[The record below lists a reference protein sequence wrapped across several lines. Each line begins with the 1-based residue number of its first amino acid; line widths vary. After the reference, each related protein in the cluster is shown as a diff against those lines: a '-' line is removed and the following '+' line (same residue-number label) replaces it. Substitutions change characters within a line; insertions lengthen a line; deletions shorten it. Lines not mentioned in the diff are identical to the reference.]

1 MTEGGDWT
9 PGIWEGHD
17 FGYDRSRE
25 YDSTAGRGYQE
36 AVKAGK
42 VARDLVPMTLLTSS
56 RAPFV
61 FSMDIT
67 GSMKKSPGIV
77 DGKTPYL
84 DIEVNSYLGDDVEIS
99 FSIFGDGYGPKADD
113 YPLQVRPFSK
123 GTDLREQLKEFVR
136 NSDGGGQLTENSEL
150 AALYYGRNVEM
161 PNAVQPVFVLYTDE
175 KPYDSIDVETA
186 ERLAHVKLSKQI
198 TTKQVFKE
206 LMKKF
211 SVYIILKPYS
221 KDAEDCHEGDEMSAQ
236 EKEIYAKWVSLVGA
250 DRIVLL
256 PDANRIMD
264 SIFGVLGHETGK
276 FDYFREEIEHR
287 QTPQQV
293 KTVYRSLATIHRID
307 EEEEPKKPKKKP
319 KGPSGSGKS
328 MLHSNDGSDDVEA
341 EPLL

>member
-1 MTEGGDWT
+1 MTEGGDWD
-9 PGIWEGHD
+9 PGPWEGHD
-17 FGYDRSRE
+17 FGYDSSRD
-25 YDSTAGRGYQE
+25 YDSTAGRGYTA
-36 AVKAGK
+36 AVSAGK
-42 VARDLVPMTLLTSS
+42 VARDLVPMSLTTTSKS
-56 RAPFV
+56 PFV
-61 FSMDIT
+61 LAMDIT

-77 DGKTPYL
+77 FGKVPYL
-84 DIEVNSYLGDDVEIS
+84 DIEIKEYLGDDTEIS
-99 FSIFGDGYGPKADD
+99 FAVFGDGYGSNADL
-113 YPLQVRPFSK
+113 YPLQPRPFSK
-123 GTDLREQLKEFVR
+123 GTDLRAQLDAFVR

-150 AALYYGRNVEM
+150 AALYYARNVSM
-161 PNAVQPVFVLYTDE
+161 PNAVRPIFILYTDE
-175 KPYDSIDVETA
+175 GPYDSTDVKTA
-186 ERLAHVKLSKQI
+186 DRLAHVKLDKAIS
-198 TTKQVFKE
+198 TKQVFKE
-206 LMKKF
+206 LMQKF